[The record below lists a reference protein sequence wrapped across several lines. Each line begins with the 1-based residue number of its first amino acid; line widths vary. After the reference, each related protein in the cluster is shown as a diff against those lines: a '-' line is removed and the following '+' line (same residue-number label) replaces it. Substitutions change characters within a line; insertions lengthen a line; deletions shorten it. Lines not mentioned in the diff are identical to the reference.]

1 MSNMQI
7 IAIVSAV
14 TYGALT
20 AAAAAGQIINK
31 TLILPLGI
39 LGIVFGL
46 TTVAGGVVMQT
57 AGTIGLYILIVGL
70 LGIMAVAL
78 ANGFQH
84 EGGPTISH
92 HFVRAIITG
101 AIILLAS
108 R

>member
-1 MSNMQI
+1 MSNLQI

-20 AAAAAGQIINK
+20 AAAAAGQVKNRA
-31 TLILPLGI
+31 LALPIGI

-46 TTVAGGVVMQT
+46 TTVAGGVVMQSAET
-57 AGTIGLYILIVGL
+57 VGLYILIIGL

-92 HFVRAIITG
+92 HVVRAIITA
-101 AIILLAS
+101 AIILLAT